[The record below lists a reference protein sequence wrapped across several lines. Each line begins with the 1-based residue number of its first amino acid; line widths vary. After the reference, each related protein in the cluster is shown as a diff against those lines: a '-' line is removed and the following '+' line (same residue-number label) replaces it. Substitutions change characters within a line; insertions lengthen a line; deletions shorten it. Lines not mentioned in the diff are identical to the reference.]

1 MVAVLA
7 VSVTIAAGLEE
18 MGAQAAVQVIVHII
32 KIILAVKVYTQDLRI
47 IQDQDKGMTVV
58 IKQHPAPIIIV
69 VAGVAVVLA
78 AQAVQVVVDT
88 VAQVAQ
94 V

>member
-1 MVAVLA
+1 MVAALA
-7 VSVTIAAGLEE
+7 ALVTIAAGLEE
-18 MGAQAAVQVIVHII
+18 MAVQVAVQVIAHII